1 MWHFEHKIFLLLL
14 LLIPLLVM
22 WNIFLEKRGKRYIFF
37 SSEKLLNFHKKKIK
51 HFLIRNLS
59 YFKLLSFL
67 LFIIA
72 MARPQILYYY
82 DIESNKGIDILLT
95 LDISG
100 SMASLD
106 FKPRNRLEVA
116 KEVMEAFI
124 KKRETDRIGFVIFAG
139 SASTKCPL
147 TLDYDILKHFLNNVS
162 IGELEDGTA
171 LGMALA
177 SSVNRIKHSKSKT
190 KIIILLTDGVN
201 NRGEIDPRD
210 AAGIAK
216 DFGIKVYTIGV
227 GKRGKAPF
235 PVTDAYGRKQQ
246 ILVDVEIDEKLLR
259 EIANSTGGLYF
270 RATDKKSLDRI
281 FSEINKWEK
290 SEISTKRFYNSKELY
305 FYFLFS
311 GLILLLIIEF
321 SKRSFLRTLP

>member
-1 MWHFEHKIFLLLL
+1 MWHFEHKIFLTLLL
-14 LLIPLLVM
+14 LLPLLVM
-22 WNIFLEKRGKRYIFF
+22 WDLFIKKRGKRYIFY
-37 SSEKLLNFHKKKIK
+37 SSKKLLEIPQKKIK
-51 HFLIRNLS
+51 PFLIRNMA
-59 YFKLLSFL
+59 YIKLISLI

-116 KEVMEAFI
+116 KEVIENFI
-124 KKRETDRIGFVIFAG
+124 KKRETDRIGFVAFAG
-139 SASTKCPL
+139 SAFTKCPL
-147 TLDYDILKHFLNNVS
+147 TLDYDILRYFLNNVS

-171 LGMALA
+171 MGMALA
-177 SSVNRIKHSKSKT
+177 TSVNRIKHSKSKT

-201 NRGEIDPRD
+201 NRGEIDPGD
-210 AAGIAK
+210 AAVIAR

-235 PVTDAYGRKQQ
+235 PVTDSFGRKQQ
-246 ILVDVEIDEKLLR
+246 IMVDVEIDEKVLR

-290 SEISTKRFYNSKELY
+290 SEISVKRFYNRKELY
-305 FYFLFS
+305 HYFLLS
-311 GLILLLIIEF
+311 GLLLLLIIEF

>member
-14 LLIPLLVM
+14 LLIPLLAV

-37 SSEKLLNFHKKKIK
+37 SSEKLLSLPKKKIK

-59 YFKLLSFL
+59 YFKLLPFL

-124 KKRETDRIGFVIFAG
+124 KMRKTDRIGFVVFAG
-139 SASTKCPL
+139 SAFTKCPL